1 MARRPNRR
9 KSAPKPRVN
18 LPTVNLPSV
27 NWRRVVGVLAAAC
40 VTVAVYVSTL
50 WLMDRPITAV
60 SVEGP
65 FERVS
70 AMQLEKALVA
80 HLQHGFLSTD
90 LGKIQRAAVTLPWV
104 ATASVQRRWPGTLV
118 VRVTEQQ
125 PAACWGD
132 DGLLN
137 QAGEL
142 FVDGEVRVPA
152 ELPRLNG
159 PAGTERRVAAMYF
172 SIESKL
178 EQRGFAALSLDLDAR
193 GAWTFRLNNGV
204 VVRLGAEAV
213 EQRLERFFRALD
225 SGVVV
230 NSERVAYV
238 DMRYTHGFAI
248 GWREQPARASS
259 SEESEP
265 HV

>member
-9 KSAPKPRVN
+9 RTAAPKPRVT
-18 LPTVNLPSV
+18 LPQV
-27 NWRRVVGVLAAAC
+27 NWTRVVGVLAATCITA
-40 VTVAVYVSTL
+40 AVYICTV

-60 SVEGP
+60 SVQGP

-70 AMQLEKALVA
+70 AMQLEEALAEHV
-80 HLQHGFLSTD
+80 QGGFVSSD
-90 LGKIQRAAVTLPWV
+90 LARIQRAAVALPWV

-137 QAGEL
+137 ESGEL
-142 FVDGEVRVPA
+142 FVKGEARLPA
-152 ELPRLNG
+152 ELPRLTG
-159 PAGTERRVAAMYF
+159 PDGLERRVAAMYF
-172 SIESKL
+172 EIETRL

-213 EQRLERFFRALD
+213 EQRLARFFRALD
-225 SGVVV
+225 NGVAVA
-230 NSERVAYV
+230 SEQAAYV

-248 GWREQPARASS
+248 GWRAQQA
-259 SEESEP
+259 EP
-265 HV
+265 NV